1 MYITMRALKKS
12 LYRLSGI
19 ICTVCQQNS
28 PKPWMYRLFVV
39 ILSEFI
45 WPLNFIAHEFHE
57 FSCKRVQSRIY
68 SGYAERS
75 RKCQEIFTNLY
86 QWIKWRPVRSHEFS
100 LIQYFR
106 LRSAIWASS
115 ISWHF
120 SLRFSATLGNM
131 SKLYCTRLHEN
142 CTRLALSLQTKGK
155 WP

>member
-75 RKCQEIFTNLY
+75 RKCQAIYTNFLVLF
-86 QWIKWRPVRSHEFS
+86 INGDLVGRTNHTN
-100 LIQYFR
+100 FR
-106 LRSAIWASS
+106 ASERNQVLLELPSAA
-115 ISWHF
+115 
-120 SLRFSATLGNM
+120 
-131 SKLYCTRLHEN
+131 EN
-142 CTRLALSLQTKGK
+142 VK
-155 WP
+155 

>member
-75 RKCQEIFTNLY
+75 RKCQEIYTNILVLLVNGDLVG
-86 QWIKWRPVRSHEFS
+86 RTNH
-100 LIQYFR
+100 
-106 LRSAIWASS
+106 
-115 ISWHF
+115 
-120 SLRFSATLGNM
+120 TNNM
-131 SKLYCTRLHEN
+131 IE
-142 CTRLALSLQTKGK
+142 
-155 WP
+155 

>member
-75 RKCQEIFTNLY
+75 RKCQEIYTNFLVLF
-86 QWIKWRPVRSHEFS
+86 INGDLVGRTNHTN
-100 LIQYFR
+100 FR
-106 LRSAIWASS
+106 ASERNQVLLELPSAA
-115 ISWHF
+115 
-120 SLRFSATLGNM
+120 
-131 SKLYCTRLHEN
+131 EN
-142 CTRLALSLQTKGK
+142 VK
-155 WP
+155 

>member
-75 RKCQEIFTNLY
+75 RKCQEIYTNILVLLVNGDLVG
-86 QWIKWRPVRSHEFS
+86 RTNHTN
-100 LIQYFR
+100 FR
-106 LRSAIWASS
+106 ASERNQVLLELPSAA
-115 ISWHF
+115 
-120 SLRFSATLGNM
+120 
-131 SKLYCTRLHEN
+131 EN
-142 CTRLALSLQTKGK
+142 VK
-155 WP
+155 

>member
-57 FSCKRVQSRIY
+57 FSCKRVQNRIY

-75 RKCQEIFTNLY
+75 RKCQEIYTNFLVLF
-86 QWIKWRPVRSHEFS
+86 INGDLVGRTNHTN
-100 LIQYFR
+100 FR
-106 LRSAIWASS
+106 ASERNQVLLELPSAA
-115 ISWHF
+115 
-120 SLRFSATLGNM
+120 
-131 SKLYCTRLHEN
+131 EN
-142 CTRLALSLQTKGK
+142 VK
-155 WP
+155 

>member
-39 ILSEFI
+39 ILNEFI

-75 RKCQEIFTNLY
+75 RKCQEIYTNFLVLF
-86 QWIKWRPVRSHEFS
+86 INGDLVGRTNHTN
-100 LIQYFR
+100 FR
-106 LRSAIWASS
+106 ASERNQVLLELPSAA
-115 ISWHF
+115 
-120 SLRFSATLGNM
+120 
-131 SKLYCTRLHEN
+131 EN
-142 CTRLALSLQTKGK
+142 VK
-155 WP
+155 